1 MCFIS
6 RSTAEKEEEKKES
19 ESIKLEKRK
28 DFLQKC
34 SYLKFVEEVESY
46 SFFILD
52 ESKEQDLIQKYN
64 SASLS

>member
-1 MCFIS
+1 M
-6 RSTAEKEEEKKES
+6 
-19 ESIKLEKRK
+19 KLEKRK

-52 ESKEQDLIQKYN
+52 ESKEQDLIQKFN
-64 SASLS
+64 SATLS